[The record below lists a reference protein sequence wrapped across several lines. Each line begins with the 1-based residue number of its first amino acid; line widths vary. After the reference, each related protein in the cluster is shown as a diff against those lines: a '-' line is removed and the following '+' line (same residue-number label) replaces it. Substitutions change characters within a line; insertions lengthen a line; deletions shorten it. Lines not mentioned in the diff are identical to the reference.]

1 MKSSKYARIYII
13 LLYLLVLQ
21 NPLQNYIK
29 IFQYFDEVLALMFF
43 PIAIIYLIRNNG
55 KIKIE
60 RKDIIIVICLI
71 TIITIGLLANII
83 YEYQSLTYI
92 LSDLLV
98 FLKFFLMYFSVQI
111 ILKGKLNGYNKL
123 ISLHV
128 KIITFTL
135 FALSIINYIFNFWPP
150 QSYRYGIG
158 VNQICFTHPTML
170 VAVTVALMCNLVY
183 FKYEKE
189 RFYIFT
195 LIMQILLI
203 ISTLRMKAIAFV
215 VVSILLMIYVLKVN
229 KKIKVLNVLLVAG
242 ICILISYNQIIYYF
256 TDDSFARTALLE
268 TSFKIANDKFP
279 LGTGFA
285 TFGSFFSGVNYSP
298 VYELYGIN
306 NIWGLREDNPAF
318 ISDTFWPMII
328 GQFGYIGTILYMI
341 CIMLI
346 FLKIQKKYDKRNK
359 NTYVA
364 KILCLV
370 YLGISSTSESAFVNS
385 LAILL
390 AVLLAL

>member
-43 PIAIIYLIRNNG
+43 PIVIIYLIRNNG

-71 TIITIGLLANII
+71 IIITIGLLANII
-83 YEYQSLTYI
+83 NEYQSLTYI

-135 FALSIINYIFNFWPP
+135 FVLTIINYIFNFWPP

-189 RFYIFT
+189 RFYILT

-203 ISTLRMKAIAFV
+203 ISTLRMKAIAFAA
-215 VVSILLMIYVLKVN
+215 VSILLMIYIVKVN
-229 KKIKVLNVLLVAG
+229 KKIKILNVLLVAG
-242 ICILISYNQIIYYF
+242 VCILISYNQIIYYF